1 MDAYMAKA
9 ALEMAMEDSA
19 FAAALDKADKL
30 TVSESEDGTVT
41 LEAGDE
47 SVEISAE
54 ELLEEAQEEREEA
67 AEEGKPS
74 TLPPPPAGKISGAYA
89 AVMKPGAVK

>member
-1 MDAYMAKA
+1 MAKA
-9 ALEMAMEDSA
+9 ALEMAMEDAA
-19 FAAALDKADKL
+19 FSKALDGADKL
-30 TVSESEDGTVT
+30 SISESEDGTVT

-54 ELLEEAQEEREEA
+54 ELLEEAQEEREEE

>member
-9 ALEMAMEDSA
+9 ALEMAMEDAA
-19 FAAALDKADKL
+19 FSSALDKADKL
-30 TVSESEDGTVT
+30 AISESEDGTVT

-54 ELLEEAQEEREEA
+54 ELLEGAQEEREEE
-67 AEEGKPS
+67 AETGKSS
-74 TLPPPPAGKISGAYA
+74 TLPPPPAGNPSGIYG
-89 AVMKPGAVK
+89 AVMKAGGVK

>member
-9 ALEMAMEDSA
+9 ALEMAMEDAA
-19 FAAALDKADKL
+19 FSKALDGADKL
-30 TVSESEDGTVT
+30 SISESEDGTVT

-54 ELLEEAQEEREEA
+54 ELLEEAQEEREEE
-67 AEEGKPS
+67 AESGKPS
-74 TLPPPPAGKISGAYA
+74 TLPPPPAGKPSGVYG

>member
-1 MDAYMAKA
+1 MVKA

-30 TVSESEDGTVT
+30 ALSEAEDGTIT

-54 ELLEEAQEEREEA
+54 ELMEEAQEER
-67 AEEGKPS
+67 EEGKPS
-74 TLPPPPAGKISGAYA
+74 TLPPPPASKLSGVYA
-89 AVMKPGAVK
+89 AAMKPGALK

>member
-1 MDAYMAKA
+1 MDAYMVKA

-19 FAAALDKADKL
+19 FSSALDKADKL
-30 TVSESEDGTVT
+30 ALSEAEDGTIT

-54 ELLEEAQEEREEA
+54 ELMEEAQEEREEGA
-67 AEEGKPS
+67 PS
-74 TLPPPPAGKISGAYA
+74 SLPPPPAKAVGGVYA
-89 AVMKPGAVK
+89 AAMKPGALK

>member
-54 ELLEEAQEEREEA
+54 ELLEEAQEEREEE
-67 AEEGKPS
+67 AESGKPS
-74 TLPPPPAGKISGAYA
+74 TLPPPPAGKPSGVYG

>member
-9 ALEMAMEDSA
+9 ALEMAMEDAA
-19 FAAALDKADKL
+19 FSKALDGADKL
-30 TVSESEDGTVT
+30 SISESEDGTVT

-54 ELLEEAQEEREEA
+54 ELLEEAQEEREEE
-67 AEEGKPS
+67 AESGKPS
-74 TLPPPPAGKISGAYA
+74 TLPPPPAGKPSGAYA
-89 AVMKPGAVK
+89 AVMKPGALK

>member
-1 MDAYMAKA
+1 MDAYMVKA

-30 TVSESEDGTVT
+30 SLGESEDGTIT

-54 ELLEEAQEEREEA
+54 ELMEEAQEEREEGA
-67 AEEGKPS
+67 PS
-74 TLPPPPAGKISGAYA
+74 SLPPPPAGKLSGVYA
-89 AVMKPGAVK
+89 AAMKPGALK

>member
-1 MDAYMAKA
+1 MAKA

-30 TVSESEDGTVT
+30 SISESEDGTVT

-54 ELLEEAQEEREEA
+54 ELLEGAQEEREEE
-67 AEEGKPS
+67 AEEGKSS
-74 TLPPPPAGKISGAYA
+74 TLPPPPAGKPSGIYG
-89 AVMKPGAVK
+89 AVMKAGALK

>member
-1 MDAYMAKA
+1 MDAYMVKA

-54 ELLEEAQEEREEA
+54 ELLEGAQEERDEEA
-67 AEEGKPS
+67 ETGKVS
-74 TLPPPPAGKISGAYA
+74 TLPPPPAAKPSGIYG
-89 AVMKPGAVK
+89 AVMSPGAVK

>member
-1 MDAYMAKA
+1 MDAYMVKA

-30 TVSESEDGTVT
+30 ALSEAEDGTIT

-54 ELLEEAQEEREEA
+54 ELMEEAQEEREEGA
-67 AEEGKPS
+67 PS
-74 TLPPPPAGKISGAYA
+74 SLPPPPAAKPSGAYG
-89 AVMKPGAVK
+89 AVMQPGALK

>member
-1 MDAYMAKA
+1 MDAYMLKA
-9 ALEMAMEDSA
+9 ALEMAMEDAA

-30 TVSESEDGTVT
+30 ALSEAEDGTIT

-54 ELLEEAQEEREEA
+54 ELMEEAQEER
-67 AEEGKPS
+67 EEGKPS
-74 TLPPPPAGKISGAYA
+74 TLPPPPAKAVGGVYA
-89 AVMKPGAVK
+89 AAMKPGALK

>member
-1 MDAYMAKA
+1 MAKA
-9 ALEMAMEDSA
+9 ALEMAMEDAA
-19 FAAALDKADKL
+19 FSKALDGADKL
-30 TVSESEDGTVT
+30 SISESEDGTVT

-67 AEEGKPS
+67 AESGKPS
-74 TLPPPPAGKISGAYA
+74 TLPPPPAGKPSGAYA
-89 AVMKPGAVK
+89 AVMKPGALK

>member
-19 FAAALDKADKL
+19 FSSALDKADKL
-30 TVSESEDGTVT
+30 SISESEDGTVT

-54 ELLEEAQEEREEA
+54 ELLEEAQEEREEE
-67 AEEGKPS
+67 AESGKPS
-74 TLPPPPAGKISGAYA
+74 TLPPPPAGKPSGVYG